1 MSTEDKSLHFIEQ
14 IIEENITDG
23 FPKDK
28 LRFRFPPEPNGYLHI
43 GHAKSICLQFG
54 LGLRYNAPVNLRFDD
69 TNPAKEEQE
78 YVDAIKDD
86 LQWLGFK
93 WDEEHYAS
101 DYFQQLYD
109 WAIVLINKGKAYVDS
124 QSSEDMATQKGTPTQ
139 PGVDGPYRNR
149 SIEENLSLFEGMK
162 NGDFP
167 EGTHVLRAK
176 IDMKSTN
183 MLMRDPLMYRIL
195 HRHHHRTGNDWKI
208 YPMYDYAHGES
219 DYIEQISHSIC
230 TLEFVMHRELYN
242 WFLDQIYDNSLVRP
256 HQYEFARLNL
266 NYTVMSKRKL
276 LQLVQ
281 DKVVNGWDD
290 PRMPTISG
298 LRRRGYT
305 ANAIRKF
312 CDTIG
317 VAKRENVIDVSLLEF
332 CLREDLNKT
341 APRVMAVLDPIK
353 VIITNYPEGKEE
365 SLDAENNQEDETAG
379 FRKVPFSRELYIE
392 REDFLEVAP
401 AKFFRLSI
409 GNEVRLKNAYIIKG
423 ESVVKDNEGNITEIH
438 VSYDT
443 DSLSGSGS
451 EASKRKVAG
460 TLHWV
465 SIAHAI
471 PAEVRVYDRLFIDE
485 APDSHKEKNFL
496 DFMNQNSLEIV
507 TGYVEPSLVSA
518 EIDNKFQ
525 FQRLGYFNV
534 DKDSTALKLVFNKTV
549 GLKDAWEER
558 GKKELNSINNSL
570 KEINKYFKVATKPE
584 RLEIE
589 SAIGETIGAIANYS
603 LLQNS
608 FKKNINN
615 NKASL
620 LFANFILKY
629 SSLKEADFDQED
641 LSKLYLMSLRSES
654 TFVRSKTLLNLRD
667 LEYDEIFRNSFKD
680 EILRLKSNPTKSTT
694 ERETEIL
701 EQVLNQL

>member
-1 MSTEDKSLHFIEQ
+1 MSTEEKSLHFIEQ
-14 IIEENITDG
+14 IVEENLANG
-23 FPKDK
+23 FPQDN

-78 YVDAIKDD
+78 YVDAIKED
-86 LQWLGFK
+86 LQWLGFQ
-93 WDEEHYAS
+93 WAEERYAS

-109 WAIVLINKGKAYVDS
+109 WAVLMIKKGKAYIDS
-124 QSSEDMATQKGTPTQ
+124 QSSEEMAIQKGTPTQ
-139 PGVDGPYRNR
+139 AGVDGPYRNR
-149 SIEENLSLFEGMK
+149 SIDENLALFEGMK

-167 EGTHVLRAK
+167 EGSHVLRAK

-195 HRHHHRTGNDWKI
+195 HRHHHRTGDDWKI
-208 YPMYDYAHGES
+208 YPMYDFAHGES
-219 DYIEQISHSIC
+219 DYIEQVSHSIC
-230 TLEFVMHRELYN
+230 TLEFVMHKELYN
-242 WFLDQIYDNSLVRP
+242 WFLDQIYDENKVRP

-281 DKVVNGWDD
+281 ENIVNGWDD

-305 ANAIRKF
+305 ANSIRKF
-312 CDTIG
+312 CENIG
-317 VAKRENVIDVSLLEF
+317 VAKRENVIDFSLLEF
-332 CLREDLNKT
+332 CLREDLNKN
-341 APRVMAVLDPIK
+341 APRVMAVLDPVK
-353 VIITNYPEGKEE
+353 VVITNYPVDKEE
-365 SLDAENNQEDETAG
+365 SLDAENNQEDESAG

-423 ESVVKDNEGNITEIH
+423 ESVVKDADGNITEIH
-438 VSYDT
+438 VTYDT

-465 SIAHAI
+465 SIAHAV
-471 PAEVRVYDRLFIDE
+471 PVEVRVYDRLFIDE

-496 DFMNQNSLEIV
+496 DFMNSNSLKIV
-507 TGYVEPSLVSA
+507 TGYVEPSLKTVA
-518 EIDNKFQ
+518 VDDKFQ

-534 DKDSTALKLVFNKTV
+534 DKDSTADKLVFNKTV
-549 GLKDAWEER
+549 GLKDAWEEK

-570 KEINKYFKVATKPE
+570 KEINKYFKVATKAE
-584 RLEIE
+584 RLDIE
-589 SAIGETIGAIANYS
+589 NSVGETIASVANYS
-603 LLQNS
+603 LLQSS

-629 SSLKEADFDQED
+629 SNLKAADFDKDE
-641 LSKLYLMSLRSES
+641 LTKLYLMSLRSES

-667 LEYDEIFRNSFKD
+667 LDYDAEFKNSFKD
-680 EILRLKSNPTKSTT
+680 EIIKLNSNPTKSTT
-694 ERETEIL
+694 DRETEIL
-701 EQVLNQL
+701 EQVVNQF